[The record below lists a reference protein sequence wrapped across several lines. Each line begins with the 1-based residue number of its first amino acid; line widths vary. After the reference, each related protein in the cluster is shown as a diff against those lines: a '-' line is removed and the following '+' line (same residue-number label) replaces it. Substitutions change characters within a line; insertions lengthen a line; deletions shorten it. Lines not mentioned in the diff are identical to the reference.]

1 VRCEGRVCSDL
12 GAGSG
17 VGRGQVKKIE
27 SNLRRPG
34 HSYGSVYTV
43 TVTLTTVVVPLA
55 A

>member
-1 VRCEGRVCSDL
+1 VREVCSGL
-12 GAGSG
+12 GVGGG
-17 VGRGQVKKIE
+17 VGRGRDQVKKIE

-34 HSYGSVYTV
+34 TRTVVCTQV

>member
-1 VRCEGRVCSDL
+1 VCSDL
-12 GAGSG
+12 GVGGG

-34 HSYGSVYTV
+34 TRQVVCTHTI
-43 TVTLTTVVVPLA
+43 TVTLTTVVVSLA